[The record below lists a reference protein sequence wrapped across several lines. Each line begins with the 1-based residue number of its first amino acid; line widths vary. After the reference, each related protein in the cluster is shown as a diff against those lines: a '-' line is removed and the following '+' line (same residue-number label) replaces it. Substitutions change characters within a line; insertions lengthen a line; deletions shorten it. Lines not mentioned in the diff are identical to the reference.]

1 MDDKTTATMKEKQS
15 PLLYWI
21 QAMLRL
27 GLLLL
32 GMLASS
38 SGFTHPIRIAQRLCH
53 PPSSLTPSRGTIKT
67 STSFLQMAYQ
77 PQSASDTPL
86 RPKKLPTPKI
96 GDIVRY
102 YDVDGGSPTGQTLVG
117 KVSLIQPILTP
128 ATNNDNTNTSN
139 QWLVE
144 INPLQDVGDGYYSDY
159 PSRKRRKSVLRNL
172 SDVAPIAASFVRT
185 EDAYKVPLERGTG
198 LPLAYAEYDVINY
211 TGPENVAINSTLV
224 QEDQVV
230 YQNVKFALIK
240 NTALTGLA
248 GIIVA
253 DLAKGTEDA
262 LIYGAGAVAGV
273 LYLYFLGIKT
283 DTVGSAD
290 AKLGSNVSNLRF
302 VFPALVLVGVALNN
316 LSSGN
321 EFRGVFST
329 VTPEQFG
336 AAMIGFLTY
345 RVPLFVSQ
353 LFPVL
358 FESVSDALPGSAG
371 LAVKMAAEAK
381 ERGLDTSVL
390 DSVDDDGLITVLLVS
405 GPEGSGKSTLIDR
418 LIESDNRFVRPT
430 MQDRVMDGMK
440 FERMEGRG
448 EFLTLDSS
456 GRYGL
461 SKQGVLEAASNAVGD
476 SNTHKVVVVDAD
488 VSLAKKLANIA
499 EARLVGVWVGLDS
512 RAKFEA
518 RIRSKIQ
525 SGSIA
530 IPEGET
536 EESLLRAKMNQ
547 AVKDIE
553 YGVVSGVFEFTI
565 LNDDIDESLVELRD
579 AAEYCFK

>member
-1 MDDKTTATMKEKQS
+1 
-15 PLLYWI
+15 
-21 QAMLRL
+21 
-27 GLLLL
+27 
-32 GMLASS
+32 
-38 SGFTHPIRIAQRLCH
+38 
-53 PPSSLTPSRGTIKT
+53 
-67 STSFLQMAYQ
+67 MAYQ
-77 PQSASDTPL
+77 PQSDANTPL

-117 KVSLIQPILTP
+117 KLSLIQPILTP
-128 ATNNDNTNTSN
+128 STNTDNTNTGK

-159 PSRKRRKSVLRNL
+159 PSRKRRKSALRNL

-211 TGPENVAINSTLV
+211 AGPESLAINSTVV
-224 QEDQVV
+224 QADEVV

-240 NTALTGLA
+240 NAALAGLA
-248 GIIVA
+248 GTIVA
-253 DLAKGTEDA
+253 DLTKGTEDA

-302 VFPALVLVGVALNN
+302 VFPALVLIGVALNN
-316 LSSGN
+316 LSSGT

-345 RVPLFVSQ
+345 RVPLFISQ

-358 FESVSDALPGSAG
+358 FDSVSDVLPGSAG
-371 LAVKMAAEAK
+371 MAVKMAAEAK
-381 ERGLDTSVL
+381 KRGLDTSVL
-390 DSVDDDGLITVLLVS
+390 DSVNDDGLITVLLVS

-418 LIESDNRFVRPT
+418 LMESDDRFVRPM
-430 MQDRVMDGMK
+430 MQDRIADGMK
-440 FERMEGRG
+440 FERMEERG
-448 EFLTLDSS
+448 EFLTLDAS

-461 SKQGVLEAASNAVGD
+461 SKEGVLEAASKAVGD
-476 SNTHKVVVVDAD
+476 SDTQKVVVVDAD
-488 VSLAKKLANIA
+488 VSLAKKLANLA
-499 EARLVGVWVGLDS
+499 GVRLVGVWVGLDS
-512 RAKFEA
+512 RAKFES
-518 RIRSKIQ
+518 RLRSKIQ
-525 SGSIA
+525 LGSIV

-565 LNDDIDESLVELRD
+565 LNDDIDESVMELRD